1 MYIRIRRRRF
11 GQLVLSGAATA
22 VLANLPRRAYAQS
35 ESQLYGVQVAKQ
47 EVATDAPNKTPDTV
61 FVVADTVTGK
71 ETSRINVPSRQVSN
85 LQTDTK
91 LDSVQ
96 IDNTDASRRV
106 PGKSVLTRTRERIT
120 SLTPLTDGTL
130 AVVSV
135 INTPRGNFTRVAQI
149 NPKTGENI
157 GATRISGFETNSS
170 TLESLVATKDNNL
183 IGIASF
189 SDGLPPFKLI
199 GIDLKGGKANNAE
212 RLALPTLFPNR
223 RYSNLVLGRDNVIYG
238 TSIGSEG
245 SVVLIKIDLNDRAA
259 ITGRAKVTTV
269 VELQLD
275 GKDLENDILGLA
287 ISPGGQIYALANPT
301 SKGTNSLFRVDEKS
315 GAIRFVRDFQ
325 VDKIAFAIA

>member
-1 MYIRIRRRRF
+1 M
-11 GQLVLSGAATA
+11 
-22 VLANLPRRAYAQS
+22 LANLPRRAYAQS
-35 ESQLYGVQVAKQ
+35 ESQLYGVQVAKK

-71 ETSRINVPSRQVSN
+71 ETSRISVPSRQVSN

-91 LDSVQ
+91 LDSVEIDNAQ
-96 IDNTDASRRV
+96 VDNTDASRGV

-135 INTPRGNFTRVAQI
+135 VNTPRGNFTRVAQI
-149 NPKTGENI
+149 NPKTGENL

-275 GKDLENDILGLA
+275 NKDLENDILSLA
-287 ISPGGQIYALANPT
+287 ISPGGQIYALADPA
-301 SKGTNSLFRVDEKS
+301 SKGTNSLFIVDEKS